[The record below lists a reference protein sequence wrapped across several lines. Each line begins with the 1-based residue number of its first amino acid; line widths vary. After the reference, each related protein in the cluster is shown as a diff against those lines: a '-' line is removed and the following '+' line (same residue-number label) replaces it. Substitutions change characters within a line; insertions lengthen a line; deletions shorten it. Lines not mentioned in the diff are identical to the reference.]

1 MKQFTNILCVVAPG
15 QPYKP
20 ALERAVTLAEN
31 NQANLTVVAVAE
43 RVVMGTRVPK
53 GGPASEDVQAALVG
67 ENEQL
72 LGAMVEPYL
81 ERVRIAS
88 KVLVG
93 VPFLEI
99 IREVLRNQHDLVI
112 KVTEA
117 ADWLGRLFGSDDMHL
132 LRKCPCP
139 TWLVKAEATKPYR
152 RIVAAVDVSEAYPE
166 EQIATLRSLNEEIL
180 TIATSL
186 ALAEFSELHV
196 VHAWDAP
203 GESAMRGGFM
213 RTSDAE
219 VASYVE
225 RTRKQHA
232 DALANMMRA
241 FMERIGPEAMG
252 YLKPETH
259 LVKGAAH
266 KQIPL
271 LAKEL
276 QADLIVMGT
285 VARTGIPGFIIGNTA
300 ETILNQIECSVLAI
314 KPPNFVSPVII
325 EA

>member
-1 MKQFTNILCVVAPG
+1 MKQFTNILCVVAPDR
-15 QPYKP
+15 PCEP

-43 RVVMGTRVPK
+43 RVETGVGVPK
-53 GGPASEDVQAALVG
+53 GGPASADIQAALVG
-67 ENEQL
+67 EHEQFL
-72 LGAMVEPYL
+72 ERMVEPYVK
-81 ERVRIAS
+81 RVRIAS

-99 IREVLRNQHDLVI
+99 IREVLRHQHDLVI

-117 ADWLGRLFGSDDMHL
+117 ADWLDRLFGSDDMHL

-166 EQIATLRSLNEEIL
+166 EQLATLRSLNEEIL
-180 TIATSL
+180 AIAASL

-203 GESAMRGGFM
+203 GESAMRGGFL
-213 RTSDAE
+213 RLPDAE
-219 VASYVE
+219 VADYVE

-232 DALANMMRA
+232 EALANMMRG
-241 FMERIGPEAMG
+241 FVERISPEAMG

-259 LVKGAAH
+259 LVKGAAY

-276 QADLIVMGT
+276 EADLIVMGT
-285 VARTGIPGFIIGNTA
+285 VARTGIPGFIMGNTA

-314 KPPNFVSPVII
+314 KPPNFVSPVTT